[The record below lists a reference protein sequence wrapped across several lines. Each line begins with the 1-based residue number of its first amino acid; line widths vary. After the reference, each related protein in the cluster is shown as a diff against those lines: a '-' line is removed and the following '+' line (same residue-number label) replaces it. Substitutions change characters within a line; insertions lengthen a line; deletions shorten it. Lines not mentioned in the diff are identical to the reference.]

1 MVVQSNERS
10 IELTPTRNLFLGK
23 ALFNFFCGILIAALG
38 TAAKAD
44 SSLDPGP
51 SYRNI
56 ETGAIF
62 TASASAESGA
72 CEVNSCWTPSV
83 NDIARL
89 EANLAPFFASSTV
102 YGADKIRSS
111 IDQYKRKYFGVI
123 RKGKKFILVSGLC
136 KKYWRPESKKFLSP
150 ERPMTDMGS
159 CYFSLDYDVKAR
171 KFSELYIDGEG

>member
-1 MVVQSNERS
+1 VAVQNNERI
-10 IELTPTRNLFLGK
+10 IELSPVRNLYVGK
-23 ALFNFFCGILIAALG
+23 ALFNFICGILIASLG

-44 SSLDPGP
+44 SSLDSRPR
-51 SYRNI
+51 YREI

-62 TASASAESGA
+62 TARASAESGA
-72 CEVNSCWTPSV
+72 CAGNSCWTPAV

-89 EANLAPFFASSTV
+89 EANLAPFFESSTL

-111 IDQYKRKYFGVI
+111 IDQYKRKYFGVM
-123 RKGKKFILVSGLC
+123 RKGQKFILVSGLC

-159 CYFSLDYDVKAR
+159 CFFSLDYDVKAR